1 MRHRHSARVGR
12 ERRRQ
17 VSPLSHGCA
26 TRCAHCLHHAVNP
39 SRRARSDQGKQAAG
53 QTRSGQRPGLAG
65 VFMRSQVHNGAYWR
79 ALAVACSSHLRPH
92 PDRVDSLS
100 QPKEL
105 RRNATAS
112 DRACLIDAIGTLVA
126 LVPLGT
132 AIARA
137 HARMLEHV
145 GATECVPGLIRL
157 HILRH
162 VSRRR
167 NHFGKA
173 MIDELFDEMNRA
185 D

>member
-1 MRHRHSARVGR
+1 MRIGNVRHRHSARVGR

-112 DRACLIDAIGTLVA
+112 DRACLIDAAESWSDATLRRYACCPPIVTS
-126 LVPLGT
+126 LT
-132 AIARA
+132 
-137 HARMLEHV
+137 
-145 GATECVPGLIRL
+145 RL
-157 HILRH
+157 RRPS
-162 VSRRR
+162 SRRSR
-167 NHFGKA
+167 SMSRTFFARPASNPGRS
-173 MIDELFDEMNRA
+173 LTRA
-185 D
+185 DR